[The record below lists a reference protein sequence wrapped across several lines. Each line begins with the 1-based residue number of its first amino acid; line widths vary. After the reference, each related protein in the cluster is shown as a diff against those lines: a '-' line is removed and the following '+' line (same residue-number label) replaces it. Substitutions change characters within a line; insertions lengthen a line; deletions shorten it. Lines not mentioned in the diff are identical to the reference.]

1 MYKYFKRVSDVGT
14 GSYIHFWKSK
24 GLSDENVAAPTTS
37 DYSLNPQLSYIYAKI
52 SVEFKGSY
60 LKEDKITYTHGKIIN
75 IYIVGEI
82 SKNYNISSYSTLE
95 NCLFG
100 AVSLTKM
107 LILISVNILGVE
119 LDLIDMDFFSF

>member
-1 MYKYFKRVSDVGT
+1 M
-14 GSYIHFWKSK
+14 
-24 GLSDENVAAPTTS
+24 SDENVAAPTTS

-75 IYIVGEI
+75 IYIVDEI